1 MASLSIN
8 TPVGHL
14 SLIEDQGS
22 LVAVEWG
29 AIANS
34 DNSTL
39 LLETKT
45 QLNAYFDGRLT
56 EFDLPLSPSGTA
68 FQQQVWAEMRKI
80 PYGKLRTYGN
90 LAVAIGSSPRPVG
103 GACGRNP
110 IPIILPCHRVVG
122 NDGEMAGYSGGRGVL
137 TKQQLLRLE
146 GVKSAQLSFQEL

>member
-14 SLIEDQGS
+14 SLIEDQDA

-29 AIANS
+29 AVANS
-34 DNSTL
+34 DDSTL

-80 PYGKLRTYGN
+80 PYGKLRTYGD

>member
-8 TPVGHL
+8 TPVGHI
-14 SLIEDQGS
+14 SLIEEQGA
-22 LVAVEWG
+22 LVAVKWG
-29 AIANS
+29 AVANS
-34 DNSTL
+34 DDSTL

-45 QLNAYFDGRLT
+45 QLNAYFDGQLT

-80 PYGKLRTYGN
+80 PYGKLRTYGD

>member
-14 SLIEDQGS
+14 SLIEDQDA

-29 AIANS
+29 VVANS
-34 DNSTL
+34 DDSTL

-80 PYGKLRTYGN
+80 PYGELRTYGD

-146 GVKSAQLSFQEL
+146 GVKSVQLSFQEL

>member
-14 SLIEDQGS
+14 SLIEDQDA

-29 AIANS
+29 AVANS
-34 DNSTL
+34 DDSTL
-39 LLETKT
+39 LLETKS

-56 EFDLPLSPSGTA
+56 DFDLPLSPSGTA

-80 PYGKLRTYGN
+80 PYGKLRTYGD

-146 GVKSAQLSFQEL
+146 GVKSTQLSFQEL

>member
-14 SLIEDQGS
+14 SLIENQDA

-29 AIANS
+29 AAANS
-34 DNSTL
+34 DDSTL
-39 LLETKT
+39 LLETKA

-80 PYGKLRTYGN
+80 PYGKLRTYGD

>member
-14 SLIEDQGS
+14 SLIEDQDA

-29 AIANS
+29 AVANS
-34 DNSTL
+34 DDSTL

-103 GACGRNP
+103 GACARNP

-146 GVKSAQLSFQEL
+146 GVKRAQLSFQEL

>member
-14 SLIEDQGS
+14 SLIEDQDA

-29 AIANS
+29 AVANS
-34 DNSTL
+34 GDSTL

-45 QLNAYFDGRLT
+45 QINAYFDGRLA

-80 PYGKLRTYGN
+80 PYGKLRTYGD

>member
-14 SLIEDQGS
+14 SLIEDQDA

-29 AIANS
+29 VVANS
-34 DNSTL
+34 DDSTL

-45 QLNAYFDGRLT
+45 QLNAYFDGQLT

-80 PYGKLRTYGN
+80 PYGKLRTYGD

-110 IPIILPCHRVVG
+110 IPIILPCHRGVG

>member
-14 SLIEDQGS
+14 SLIEDQDA

-29 AIANS
+29 AVANF
-34 DNSTL
+34 DDSTL

-80 PYGKLRTYGN
+80 PYGKLRTYGD
-90 LAVAIGSSPRPVG
+90 LAVAIGGSPRPVG

>member
-14 SLIEDQGS
+14 SLIEDQDA
-22 LVAVEWG
+22 LVAVKWG
-29 AIANS
+29 AVANS
-34 DNSTL
+34 DDSTL

-80 PYGKLRTYGN
+80 PYGKLRTYGD

-146 GVKSAQLSFQEL
+146 GVKSVQLSFQEL

>member
-14 SLIEDQGS
+14 SLIEDQDV

-29 AIANS
+29 TVANS
-34 DNSTL
+34 DDSTL

-56 EFDLPLSPSGTA
+56 EFDLPVSPSGTA

-80 PYGKLRTYGN
+80 PYGKLRTYGD
-90 LAVAIGSSPRPVG
+90 LAVAIGGSPRPVG

>member
-14 SLIEDQGS
+14 SLIEDQDA

-80 PYGKLRTYGN
+80 PYGKLRTYGD

>member
-14 SLIEDQGS
+14 SLIEDQDA

-29 AIANS
+29 AVANS
-34 DNSTL
+34 DDSTL

-80 PYGKLRTYGN
+80 LYGKLCTYGD

-122 NDGEMAGYSGGRGVL
+122 NDGEMAGYSGGRGVS

>member
-14 SLIEDQGS
+14 SLIEDQDA

-29 AIANS
+29 AVANS
-34 DNSTL
+34 DDSTL

-80 PYGKLRTYGN
+80 PYGKLRTYGD
-90 LAVAIGSSPRPVG
+90 LAVAIGGSPRPVG

>member
-14 SLIEDQGS
+14 SLIEDQDA

-29 AIANS
+29 AVANS
-34 DNSTL
+34 DDSTL

-80 PYGKLRTYGN
+80 PYGKLRTYGD

-146 GVKSAQLSFQEL
+146 GVNSAQLSFQEL

>member
-14 SLIEDQGS
+14 SLIEDQDA

-29 AIANS
+29 AVANS
-34 DNSTL
+34 DDSTL

-80 PYGKLRTYGN
+80 PYGKLRTYGD

-146 GVKSAQLSFQEL
+146 GVKRAQLSFQEL